1 MTKSELRVLSGKQ
14 VGAMIPLAAG
24 KFLIGREHDCHL
36 RPNSELISRHHC
48 VFTVDE
54 YTVRLR
60 DLGSTNGTLVND
72 ERIRGGVV
80 LKAGDRITVGKLD
93 FQLVIDGKPVSST
106 DDTMVRAQDE
116 TQIGLPT
123 LTPAVAASDTMTEIE
138 VGMPADDSSADDTQ
152 FGAPLVA
159 AAQATP
165 AVGGEAPMTPG
176 YPAPPTGY
184 PQQGYPPQGYSQ
196 YPPVYP
202 FGYGYPYPP
211 QMPQGY
217 PPAGYGY
224 PSAPPQQAPDPP
236 APAAAP
242 SGFPEVRLPDP
253 SETGVKPPE
262 PKPVAAVDAKGKP
275 AHIPSA
281 AQDIINQYLTRRPKT
296 E

>member
-14 VGAMIPLAAG
+14 VGAMIPLATG

-54 YTVRLR
+54 YAVRLR

-106 DDTMVRAQDE
+106 DDTMIRAQDE

-123 LTPAVAASDTMTEIE
+123 ATPAVAGSDTMTEIE
-138 VGMPADDSSADDTQ
+138 VGMLADDSSADDTQ
-152 FGAPLVA
+152 FGAPV
-159 AAQATP
+159 AAQAAVAATQALP
-165 AVGGEAPMTPG
+165 AVGTEAPPMPGYGAPPMGYPPPG
-176 YPAPPTGY
+176 YP
-184 PQQGYPPQGYSQ
+184 Q
-196 YPPVYP
+196 YPPAYP
-202 FGYGYPYPP
+202 YGYGYPYPP
-211 QMPQGY
+211 QMPPGY

-224 PSAPPQQAPDPP
+224 PAPPQP
-236 APAAAP
+236 APEASPAPAAP

-253 SETGVKPPE
+253 SETGAKPPE
-262 PKPVAAVDAKGKP
+262 PKPAAPAGDGKGK
-275 AHIPSA
+275 AVHIPTA
-281 AQDIINQYLTRRPKT
+281 AQDVINQYLSRRPKT

>member
-14 VGAMIPLAAG
+14 AGALIPLTAG

-54 YTVRLR
+54 FTVRLR

-93 FQLVIDGKPVSST
+93 FQLVVDGLPVSSIDET
-106 DDTMVRAQDE
+106 LIRAQDE
-116 TQIGLPT
+116 TQAGLPT
-123 LTPAVAASDTMTEIE
+123 PSPAVASSETNAEIE
-138 VGMPADDSSADDTQ
+138 VGVLPDGGAADDTQ
-152 FGAPLVA
+152 LGDPLVGATQA
-159 AAQATP
+159 AP
-165 AVGGEAPMTPG
+165 AMRGDEAVPAG
-176 YPAPPTGY
+176 YPAP
-184 PQQGYPPQGYSQ
+184 QMGYPPQAYPQ
-196 YPPVYP
+196 YPPGYQY
-202 FGYGYPYPP
+202 GYGYPYPP
-211 QMPQGY
+211 QVPQGY

-224 PSAPPQQAPDPP
+224 PAAPPQQVPEPP
-236 APAAAP
+236 TPAAAT

-275 AHIPSA
+275 AHIPTA